1 MKNYEKPNLDLSL
14 CSLEDVLCASR
25 IRVDEEDNWNSNGE
39 RV

>member
-1 MKNYEKPNLDLSL
+1 MKNYEKPILDLSL

-25 IRVDEEDNWNSNGE
+25 FQVDEEDNWNSTGE